1 MSIEDKIRNQIK
13 SDEAGALYFISDFA
27 EHGNDVFI
35 SRVLSE
41 CVNDG
46 LLLRIANGIYCKPIE
61 TRFGPLFP
69 SVEELVKAIAR
80 RDNAQILPTGE
91 TAQNQLGLSTQ
102 VPMNS
107 VYLTSGS
114 ARKLVLR
121 GRTVTLKRSVPR
133 NFACKNDF
141 MAALIQAL
149 KSIGKANLT
158 EEHLSTIVGLLK
170 EHLDDA
176 TYADDLKTAPIWVRK
191 MLSEIIR
198 NIKQHELK
206 RLVGDNGTEGPV

>member
-1 MSIEDKIRNQIK
+1 MCIAEKIREQVK
-13 SDEAGALYFISDFA
+13 RDKPGTVYFISDFA
-27 EHGNDVFI
+27 QHGNDVFI

-41 CVNDG
+41 CVSDG

-80 RDNAQILPTGE
+80 RDNAQVLPAGE
-91 TAQNQLGLSTQ
+91 TAQNLLGLSTQ

-149 KSIGKANLT
+149 KSIGKDNLT
-158 EEHLSTIVGLLK
+158 EEHMSTIIGLLK

-176 TYADDLKTAPIWVRK
+176 TYVDDLKTAPIWVRK

-198 NIKQHELK
+198 KIKQRDLA
-206 RLVGDNGTEGPV
+206 P

>member
-69 SVEELVKAIAR
+69 SVKELVEAIAR

-107 VYLTSGS
+107 VYLTTGS

-149 KSIGKANLT
+149 KSIGKDNLT
-158 EEHLSTIVGLLK
+158 EEHISTIIGLLK

-176 TYADDLKTAPIWVRK
+176 TYVDDLKTAPIWVRK

-198 NIKQHELK
+198 NIKQHELA
-206 RLVGDNGTEGPV
+206 TT

>member
-13 SDEAGALYFISDFA
+13 GDEAGALYFISDFA

-114 ARKLVLR
+114 ARKLILR

-158 EEHLSTIVGLLK
+158 EEHMSTIVGLLK

-198 NIKQHELK
+198 NIKQHELA
-206 RLVGDNGTEGPV
+206 TT

>member
-69 SVEELVKAIAR
+69 SVKELVEAIAR

-107 VYLTSGS
+107 VYLTTGS

-149 KSIGKANLT
+149 KSIGKDNLT
-158 EEHLSTIVGLLK
+158 EEHMSTIIGLLK

-176 TYADDLKTAPIWVRK
+176 TYVDDLKTAPIWVRK

-198 NIKQHELK
+198 NIKQHELA
-206 RLVGDNGTEGPV
+206 TT

>member
-1 MSIEDKIRNQIK
+1 MSIEDKIRNQIR
-13 SDEAGALYFISDFA
+13 SDEAGTLYFISDFA

-61 TRFGPLFP
+61 TKFGVLYP

-91 TAQNQLGLSTQ
+91 TAQNLLGLSTQ

-133 NFACKNDF
+133 NFACKNEF
-141 MAALIQAL
+141 MAVLIQAL
-149 KSIGKANLT
+149 KSIGKDNLT
-158 EEHLSTIVGLLK
+158 EEHTSTILRLLK

-176 TYADDLKTAPIWVRK
+176 TYVDDLKTAPIWIRK
-191 MLSEIIR
+191 MLSGFIH
-198 NIKQHELK
+198 NIKQHELA
-206 RLVGDNGTEGPV
+206 TT

>member
-13 SDEAGALYFISDFA
+13 GDEAGALYFISDFA

-158 EEHLSTIVGLLK
+158 EEHMSTIVGLLK

-198 NIKQHELK
+198 NIKQHELA
-206 RLVGDNGTEGPV
+206 TT

>member
-1 MSIEDKIRNQIK
+1 MSIEAKIRNQIR
-13 SDEAGALYFISDFA
+13 SDEAGMLYFISDFA

-61 TRFGPLFP
+61 TRFGSLVP

-91 TAQNQLGLSTQ
+91 TAQNLLGLSTQ

-114 ARKLVLR
+114 ARKLYLR

-149 KSIGKANLT
+149 KSIGKDNLT
-158 EEHLSTIVGLLK
+158 EEHMGTIVGLLK

-176 TYADDLKTAPIWVRK
+176 TYVDDLKTAPIWVRK
-191 MLSEIIR
+191 ILSEIIR
-198 NIKQHELK
+198 NIKQHELA
-206 RLVGDNGTEGPV
+206 TT

>member
-13 SDEAGALYFISDFA
+13 GDEAGALYFISDFA

-107 VYLTSGS
+107 VYLTTGS
-114 ARKLVLR
+114 ARKLYLR

-149 KSIGKANLT
+149 KSIGKDNLT
-158 EEHLSTIVGLLK
+158 EEHTSTILRLLK
-170 EHLDDA
+170 EHLDDV
-176 TYADDLKTAPIWVRK
+176 TYVDDLKTAPIWVRK
-191 MLSEIIR
+191 MLSGFIN
-198 NIKQHELK
+198 NIKQHELA
-206 RLVGDNGTEGPV
+206 TT

>member
-1 MSIEDKIRNQIK
+1 MSIEAKIRNQIR
-13 SDEAGALYFISDFA
+13 SDEAGMFYFISDFA

-61 TRFGPLFP
+61 TRFGPLVP

-91 TAQNQLGLSTQ
+91 TAQNLLGLSTQ

-107 VYLTSGS
+107 VYLTTGS
-114 ARKLVLR
+114 ARKLYLR

-149 KSIGKANLT
+149 KSIGKDNLT
-158 EEHLSTIVGLLK
+158 EEHMGTIVGLLK

-176 TYADDLKTAPIWVRK
+176 TYVDDLKTAPIWVRK
-191 MLSEIIR
+191 ILSEIIR
-198 NIKQHELK
+198 NIKQHELA
-206 RLVGDNGTEGPV
+206 TT

>member
-13 SDEAGALYFISDFA
+13 GDEAGALYFISDFA

-107 VYLTSGS
+107 VYLTTGS
-114 ARKLVLR
+114 ARKLILR

-158 EEHLSTIVGLLK
+158 EEHMSTIVGLLK

-198 NIKQHELK
+198 NIKQHELA
-206 RLVGDNGTEGPV
+206 TT

>member
-13 SDEAGALYFISDFA
+13 GDEAGALYFISDFA

-158 EEHLSTIVGLLK
+158 EEHMSTIVGLLK

-198 NIKQHELK
+198 NIKQQELA
-206 RLVGDNGTEGPV
+206 TT

>member
-1 MSIEDKIRNQIK
+1 MSIENKIRNQIK
-13 SDEAGALYFISDFA
+13 GDEAGALYFISDFA

-114 ARKLVLR
+114 ARKLVLQ

-149 KSIGKANLT
+149 KSIGKDNLT
-158 EEHLSTIVGLLK
+158 EEHTSTILRLLK

-198 NIKQHELK
+198 NIKQHELA
-206 RLVGDNGTEGPV
+206 TT

>member
-13 SDEAGALYFISDFA
+13 GDEAGALYFISDFA

-102 VPMNS
+102 MPMNS

-158 EEHLSTIVGLLK
+158 EEHMSTIVGLLK

-198 NIKQHELK
+198 NIKQHELA
-206 RLVGDNGTEGPV
+206 TT

>member
-1 MSIEDKIRNQIK
+1 MSIEDKIRNQIR
-13 SDEAGALYFISDFA
+13 SDEAGMLYFISDFA

-61 TRFGPLFP
+61 TRFGPLVP

-91 TAQNQLGLSTQ
+91 TAQNLLGLSTQ

-114 ARKLVLR
+114 ARKLYLR

-149 KSIGKANLT
+149 KSIGKDNLT
-158 EEHLSTIVGLLK
+158 EEHTSTILRLLK

-176 TYADDLKTAPIWVRK
+176 TYVDDLKTAPIWVRK
-191 MLSEIIR
+191 KLSEIIC
-198 NIKQHELK
+198 NIKQHELA
-206 RLVGDNGTEGPV
+206 TT

>member
-13 SDEAGALYFISDFA
+13 GDEAGALYFISDFA

-91 TAQNQLGLSTQ
+91 TAQNQLGLSTL

-158 EEHLSTIVGLLK
+158 EEHMSTIVGLLK

-198 NIKQHELK
+198 NIKQQELA
-206 RLVGDNGTEGPV
+206 TT

>member
-13 SDEAGALYFISDFA
+13 GDEAGALYFISDFA

-158 EEHLSTIVGLLK
+158 EEHMSTIVGLLK

-176 TYADDLKTAPIWVRK
+176 TYADDLKMAPIWVRK

-198 NIKQHELK
+198 NIKQQELA
-206 RLVGDNGTEGPV
+206 TT

>member
-1 MSIEDKIRNQIK
+1 MSIEAKIRNQIR
-13 SDEAGALYFISDFA
+13 SDEAGMLYFISDFA

-61 TRFGPLFP
+61 TRFGPLVP

-91 TAQNQLGLSTQ
+91 TAQNLLGLSTQ

-114 ARKLVLR
+114 ARKLYLR

-149 KSIGKANLT
+149 KSIGKDNLT
-158 EEHLSTIVGLLK
+158 EEHTGTIVGLLK

-176 TYADDLKTAPIWVRK
+176 TYVDDLKTAPIWVRK
-191 MLSEIIR
+191 MVSEIIR
-198 NIKQHELK
+198 NIKQHELA
-206 RLVGDNGTEGPV
+206 TT

>member
-13 SDEAGALYFISDFA
+13 SDEAGTLYFISDFA

-41 CVNDG
+41 CVSDG

-91 TAQNQLGLSTQ
+91 TAQNLLGLSTQ

-149 KSIGKANLT
+149 KSIGKDNLT
-158 EEHLSTIVGLLK
+158 EEHMSTIIGLLK

-176 TYADDLKTAPIWVRK
+176 TYVDDLKTAPIWVRK

-198 NIKQHELK
+198 KIKQRELA
-206 RLVGDNGTEGPV
+206 T

>member
-1 MSIEDKIRNQIK
+1 MSIEDKIRNQIRK
-13 SDEAGALYFISDFA
+13 DEVGMLYFISDFA

-69 SVEELVKAIAR
+69 SVEELVRAIAR

-107 VYLTSGS
+107 VYLTTGS

-149 KSIGKANLT
+149 KSIGKDNLT
-158 EEHLSTIVGLLK
+158 EEHMSTIIGLLK
-170 EHLDDA
+170 EHLDEA
-176 TYADDLKTAPIWVRK
+176 TYIDDLKTAPIWVRK

-198 NIKQHELK
+198 NIKQHELA
-206 RLVGDNGTEGPV
+206 TT

>member
-1 MSIEDKIRNQIK
+1 MSIEDKIRNQIW

-27 EHGNDVFI
+27 QHGNDVFI
-35 SRVLSE
+35 SRLLSE
-41 CVNDG
+41 CVEDG
-46 LLLRIANGIYCKPIE
+46 LLLRIANGIYYKPIE
-61 TRFGPLFP
+61 TKFGVLYP

-80 RDNAQILPTGE
+80 RDNAQILPTGA
-91 TAQNQLGLSTQ
+91 TAENRLGLSTQ

-114 ARKLVLR
+114 ARRLVLR

-141 MAALIQAL
+141 MAVLIQAL
-149 KSIGKANLT
+149 KSIGKDNLT
-158 EEHLSTIVGLLK
+158 EEHMSTIIGLLK

-176 TYADDLKTAPIWVRK
+176 TYVDDLKTAPIWVRK

-198 NIKQHELK
+198 KIKQHELA
-206 RLVGDNGTEGPV
+206 TT

>member
-1 MSIEDKIRNQIK
+1 MSIEDKIRNQVK
-13 SDEAGALYFISDFA
+13 SDEAGTLYFISDFA

-41 CVNDG
+41 CVSDG
-46 LLLRIANGIYCKPIE
+46 LLLRIANGIYCKPVE

-80 RDNAQILPTGE
+80 RDNAQVLPAGE
-91 TAQNQLGLSTQ
+91 TAQNLLGLSTQ

-149 KSIGKANLT
+149 KSIGKDNLT
-158 EEHLSTIVGLLK
+158 EEHMSTIIGLLK

-176 TYADDLKTAPIWVRK
+176 TYVDDLKTAPIWVRK

-198 NIKQHELK
+198 KIKQRELA
-206 RLVGDNGTEGPV
+206 T

>member
-69 SVEELVKAIAR
+69 SVKELVEAIAR

-107 VYLTSGS
+107 VYLTTGS
-114 ARKLVLR
+114 ARKLFLR

-149 KSIGKANLT
+149 KSIGKDNLT
-158 EEHLSTIVGLLK
+158 EEHMSTIIGLLK

-176 TYADDLKTAPIWVRK
+176 TYVNDLKTAPIWVRK

-198 NIKQHELK
+198 NIKQHELA
-206 RLVGDNGTEGPV
+206 TT